1 MQDQITRL
9 FFGVFILVLS
19 GACTSLLQSSPPAPR
34 QEPQPVRPAAALQT
48 PQPEPAAP
56 TPAVPS
62 AAVPEPGA
70 SATASGSG
78 TAVPAAPAG
87 PAEAT
92 SLEIVSAAAA
102 LPAGGSLQLSV
113 LLRDGSGQVLNLA
126 PALEWSSSQPQ
137 DISVDAGGVLRA
149 LDDTGFADIS
159 VKIRGTGLSA
169 HKVFNITRPAS
180 GGGGGGGG
188 GSGGG
193 GGGDGPTPQEDVS
206 GEAAF
211 EF

>member
-1 MQDQITRL
+1 MRST
-9 FFGVFILVLS
+9 
-19 GACTSLLQSSPPAPR
+19 
-34 QEPQPVRPAAALQT
+34 AALQT
-48 PQPEPAAP
+48 PEPEPAVP
-56 TPAVPS
+56 TPAAPS
-62 AAVPEPGA
+62 AVPVPGA

-78 TAVPAAPAG
+78 TAVPAAQAG
-87 PAEAT
+87 PADAT

-126 PALEWSSSQPQ
+126 PALEWSSSQPL

-149 LDDTGFADIS
+149 LDDSGFADIS
-159 VKIRGTGLSA
+159 VKISGTGLSA
-169 HKVFNITRPAS
+169 HKVFNITRPAAG

-193 GGGDGPTPQEDVS
+193 VGGDDDPAPQEDVS
-206 GEAAF
+206 GEAVF
-211 EF
+211 QF